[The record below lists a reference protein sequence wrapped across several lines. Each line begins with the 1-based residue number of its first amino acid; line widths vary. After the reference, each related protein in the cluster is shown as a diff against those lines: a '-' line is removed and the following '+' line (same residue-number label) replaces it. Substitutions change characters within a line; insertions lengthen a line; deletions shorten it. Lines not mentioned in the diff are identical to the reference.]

1 LLQAILLKAEDL
13 LNGILKLDK
22 NIRFIGLL
30 EKSGHLYSSIPIE
43 GIVQHLTG
51 RNSEV
56 SLSQTANIVQMR
68 KGFSTDLGDLKYI
81 VYAHDK
87 VLVFSIPILE
97 DLILVFSTEKD
108 VNVNNIVQ
116 RIKDYIK
123 SVKSELTL
131 EKPSKMVDEE
141 KRRIVR
147 NLYDSG
153 ITEDLIAEQ
162 MDLDINTVKT
172 LIQES
177 SAMV

>member
-1 LLQAILLKAEDL
+1 LNTEDL
-13 LNGILKLDK
+13 LEGILKLDT

-30 EKSGHLYSSIPIE
+30 EKSGHLYSGGPME

-56 SLSQTANIVQMR
+56 SLSQTAHTVQMR
-68 KGFSTDLGDLKYI
+68 KNFSKDLGELKFM

-97 DLILVFSTEKD
+97 DLILVFSTESD
-108 VNVNNIVQ
+108 VNVNSIVT
-116 RIKDYIK
+116 RIIDYIK
-123 SVKSELTL
+123 SVEPELKL
-131 EKPSKMVDEE
+131 EKPRKMVDEE
-141 KRRIVR
+141 KRRMVI

-162 MDLDINTVKT
+162 MDLDINTVKI
-172 LIQES
+172 LIQEPN
-177 SAMV
+177 A

>member
-1 LLQAILLKAEDL
+1 MNTAELLE
-13 LNGILKLDK
+13 GILKLDT

-30 EKSGHLYSSIPIE
+30 EKSGHLYSGGPIE

-56 SLSQTANIVQMR
+56 SLSQTAHMVQMR
-68 KGFSTDLGDLKYI
+68 KNFSTDLGELKFM

-97 DLILVFSTEKD
+97 DLILVFSTESD
-108 VNVNNIVQ
+108 VNVNSIVT
-116 RIKDYIK
+116 RIMDYTK
-123 SVKSELTL
+123 SVEPELKL
-131 EKPSKMVDEE
+131 EKPRKMVDEE
-141 KRRIVR
+141 KRRMVI

-162 MDLDINTVKT
+162 MDLDINTVKI
-172 LIQES
+172 LIQEPN
-177 SAMV
+177 A

>member
-1 LLQAILLKAEDL
+1 MNTEELLK
-13 LNGILKLDK
+13 GILKLDT

-30 EKSGHLYSSIPIE
+30 EKSGHLYSGGPIE

-56 SLSQTANIVQMR
+56 SLSQTAHMVQMR
-68 KGFSTDLGDLKYI
+68 KNFSTDLGELKYM

-108 VNVNNIVQ
+108 VNVNGIVTT
-116 RIKDYIK
+116 IIDYIR
-123 SVKSELTL
+123 SVESELKL
-131 EKPSKMVDEE
+131 EKPRKTVDEE
-141 KRRIVR
+141 KKRMVR
-147 NLYDSG
+147 NLHDSG

-162 MDLDINTVKT
+162 MDLDINTVKI
-172 LIQES
+172 LIQEPI
-177 SAMV
+177 V

>member
-1 LLQAILLKAEDL
+1 LNSEDL
-13 LNGILKLDK
+13 LKGILKLDS

-30 EKSGHLYSSIPIE
+30 EKSGHLYSGGPIE

-56 SLSQTANIVQMR
+56 SLSQTAHIVQMR
-68 KGFSTDLGDLKYI
+68 KNFSADLGELKYM

-97 DLILVFSTEKD
+97 DLILVFSTEKG
-108 VNVNNIVQ
+108 VNVNGIVTT
-116 RIKDYIK
+116 IKDYIK
-123 SVKSELTL
+123 SIEPELKL
-131 EKPSKMVDEE
+131 EKPRKIIDEE
-141 KRRIVR
+141 KRRMVR

-162 MDLDINTVKT
+162 MDLDINTVKI
-172 LIQES
+172 LVEEPI
-177 SAMV
+177 A

>member
-1 LLQAILLKAEDL
+1 MNSADLLK
-13 LNGILKLDK
+13 GILKLDS

-30 EKSGHLYSSIPIE
+30 EKSGHLYSGGPIE

-56 SLSQTANIVQMR
+56 SLSQTAHIVQMR
-68 KGFSTDLGDLKYI
+68 KNFSADLGELKYM

-97 DLILVFSTEKD
+97 DFILVFSTEKG
-108 VNVNNIVQ
+108 VNVNGIVTT
-116 RIKDYIK
+116 ITDYIK
-123 SVKSELTL
+123 SIEPELKL
-131 EKPSKMVDEE
+131 EKPRKMVDEE
-141 KRRIVR
+141 KRRMVR

-162 MDLDINTVKT
+162 MDLDINTVKI
-172 LIQES
+172 LVQEPI
-177 SAMV
+177 A

>member
-1 LLQAILLKAEDL
+1 MNTADL
-13 LNGILKLDK
+13 LEGILKLDT

-30 EKSGHLYSSIPIE
+30 EKSGHLYSGGSIE

-56 SLSQTANIVQMR
+56 SLSQTAHMVQMR
-68 KGFSTDLGDLKYI
+68 KNFSADLGELKYM

-97 DLILVFSTEKD
+97 DLILVFSTERD
-108 VNVNNIVQ
+108 VNVNSIVT
-116 RIKDYIK
+116 RIMDYIK
-123 SVKSELTL
+123 SVEPKLKL
-131 EKPSKMVDEE
+131 EKPRKMVDEE
-141 KRRIVR
+141 KRRMVI

-162 MDLDINTVKT
+162 MDLDINTVKI
-172 LIQES
+172 LIQEPIG
-177 SAMV
+177 

>member
-1 LLQAILLKAEDL
+1 LNTEELLK
-13 LNGILKLDK
+13 GILKLDT

-30 EKSGHLYSSIPIE
+30 EKSGHLYSGGPIE

-56 SLSQTANIVQMR
+56 SLSQTAHMVQMR
-68 KGFSTDLGDLKYI
+68 KNFSTDLGELKYM

-108 VNVNNIVQ
+108 VNVNGIVTT
-116 RIKDYIK
+116 ITDYIR
-123 SVKSELTL
+123 SVGSELKL
-131 EKPSKMVDEE
+131 EKPRKMVDEE
-141 KRRIVR
+141 KKRMVR
-147 NLYDSG
+147 NLHDSG

-162 MDLDINTVKT
+162 MDLDINTVKI
-172 LIQES
+172 LIQEPI
-177 SAMV
+177 V

>member
-1 LLQAILLKAEDL
+1 LNSADLLK
-13 LNGILKLDK
+13 GILKLDS

-30 EKSGHLYSSIPIE
+30 EKSGHLYSGGPIE

-56 SLSQTANIVQMR
+56 SLSQTAHIVQMR
-68 KGFSTDLGDLKYI
+68 KNFSADLGELKYM

-97 DLILVFSTEKD
+97 DFILVFSTEKG
-108 VNVNNIVQ
+108 VNVNGIVTT
-116 RIKDYIK
+116 ITDYIK
-123 SVKSELTL
+123 NIEPELKL
-131 EKPSKMVDEE
+131 EKPRKMVDEE
-141 KRRIVR
+141 KRRMVR

-162 MDLDINTVKT
+162 MDLDINTVKI
-172 LIQES
+172 LVQEPI
-177 SAMV
+177 A